1 MTTTLTTIT
10 TTVALPRRRSR
21 RPCRRTNNRH
31 RQSRRHHFHHFH
43 HHHRRSCSLVECQ
56 SKELEAEVIGEQ
68 KRVGEL
74 VGWCVEQGFTGTG
87 LGVRPQTTSKRRGR
101 GLEATRVVD
110 KNERVLTI
118 PLRAGIVDEG
128 FGHPASARNAIERA
142 PWGVR
147 LACRLL
153 QERRKGEK
161 SKYAPYLELIPE
173 NVETSPL
180 HYTEEEVSRICYPP
194 MEKEIEEMRDAV
206 KKWYTDLNEGEGREA
221 LAGATEGEFRNAVA
235 VVHSRTYGVSSG
247 DTGEGYF
254 RALLPLADL
263 LNHGGDEYID
273 ETRSSTSTVSTETV
287 AWSEITDEEE
297 ESEIAFIAQKT
308 LEPGEEALM
317 SYGERSNDHFLLYYG
332 FVPQRNPHDD
342 VIIFENF
349 DSAMMWHAMCFDE
362 FWKRED
368 IAVREQNAVRAYK
381 ETSKML
387 RETSDGALI
396 DAEPRLKVLSDGR
409 VDARVLAAFAA
420 LYAGDEELAN
430 KDATDRES
438 LNAARKDIALRCE
451 QLIKTVQKQSGRGE
465 AEEMFLESS
474 KNSASDTESVIDAFR
489 RHKLWILRDCVTK
502 LRVEL

>member
-1 MTTTLTTIT
+1 MSRESVLYPTATTGGAIT
-10 TTVALPRRRSR
+10 GQVRRRKAKQKF
-21 RPCRRTNNRH
+21 H
-31 RQSRRHHFHHFH
+31 RRHA
-43 HHHRRSCSLVECQ
+43 STTKCQ
-56 SKELEAEVIGEQ
+56 SKELEDALVREQ
-68 KRVGEL
+68 VLVGEL
-74 VGWCVEQGFTGTG
+74 VQWCVSRGFSGSG
-87 LGVRPQTTSKRRGR
+87 LAVRPPIVSATKEKRGR
-101 GLEATRVVD
+101 GLEATRRVE
-110 KNERVLTI
+110 KGECVLTL
-118 PLRAGIVDEG
+118 PLRSGIVDEAE
-128 FGHPASARNAIERA
+128 GHPPSARAAIEKA

-153 QERRKGEK
+153 QERKKGEE
-161 SKYAPYLELIPE
+161 SAYAPYLELIPE

-180 HYTEEEVSRICYPP
+180 HYAEEEISRACYPP
-194 MEKEIEEMRDAV
+194 MEKEIEEMRAAV
-206 KKWYTDLNEGEGREA
+206 KKWYDDLNGGEGKEA
-221 LAGATEGEFRNAVA
+221 LAGATMEEFKNAVA

-273 ETRSSTSTVSTETV
+273 ETRSVESTISTETV
-287 AWSEITDEEE
+287 AWSEITDEDE
-297 ESEIAFIAQKT
+297 ESEIMFTAQKS

-332 FVPQRNPHDD
+332 FVPHRNPHDD

-362 FWKRED
+362 FWRRED
-368 IAVREQNAVRAYK
+368 IDIREQNAVRAYK

-420 LYAGDEELAN
+420 LYAGDTELAN
-430 KDATDRES
+430 TEHTDRES

-451 QLIKTVQKQSGRGE
+451 QLIRTVQKQSGAGE
-465 AEEMFLESS
+465 AEEMLLAATNNNNNTSE
-474 KNSASDTESVIDAFR
+474 KLNVIDAYR
-489 RHKLWILRDCVTK
+489 RHKMWILRDCVSK

>member
-1 MTTTLTTIT
+1 MTTLMKTL
-10 TTVALPRRRSR
+10 TTVALPRSR
-21 RPCRRTNNRH
+21 RRP
-31 RQSRRHHFHHFH
+31 QSRRRHFHRHFH
-43 HHHRRSCSLVECQ
+43 HHFHRRKTTNTHTVGVECQ
-56 SKELEAEVIGEQ
+56 SKELEAAVIGEQ

-74 VGWCVEQGFTGTG
+74 VGWCVEQGFSGTG
-87 LGVRPQTTSKRRGR
+87 LGVRPATTSGRRGR

-128 FGHPASARNAIERA
+128 FEHPAKARKAIERA

-153 QERRKGEK
+153 QERRKGER
-161 SKYAPYLELIPE
+161 SNYAPYLELIPE

-180 HYTEEEVSRICYPP
+180 HYTEEEVSRVCYPP

-221 LAGATEGEFRNAVA
+221 LAGATEEEFRNAVA

-430 KDATDRES
+430 KEATDRES

-474 KNSASDTESVIDAFR
+474 SKKSASDTENVIDAFR